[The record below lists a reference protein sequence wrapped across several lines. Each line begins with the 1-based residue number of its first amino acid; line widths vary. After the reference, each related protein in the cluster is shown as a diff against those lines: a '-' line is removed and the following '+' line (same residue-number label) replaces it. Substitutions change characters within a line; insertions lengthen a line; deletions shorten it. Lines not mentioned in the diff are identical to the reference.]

1 MCTNQDFHPF
11 YWIYPG
17 MYQPLQ
23 ATAMLLA
30 DLIKCPNS
38 SEAKRSRDLVDKIFS
53 LLSEDGVAGRNGISS
68 QRQLSAGGK
77 EAWSMLRKVKRQAW
91 EKAGFDPNA
100 FREESKRKETPQ
112 TSSRDDFESPL
123 SSAKMESPASLGA
136 PQSMVYNAEVGLPA
150 PLQAYGTDGANV
162 SGQYPS
168 TLSGA
173 NVPPITG
180 APLNPGFELQ
190 QDPVVADPWVS
201 QQTYDSFDQ
210 VDLTGLSAANGPSPG
225 NPDDID
231 WREWDA
237 LLERCFN
244 HPVMGDPYF

>member
-1 MCTNQDFHPF
+1 MCTTQDFHPF

-38 SEAKRSRDLVDKIFS
+38 TEAKRSRDLVEKIFS

-112 TSSRDDFESPL
+112 SSSRDDFESPH
-123 SSAKMESPASLGA
+123 SNAKMESPASLGP
-136 PQSMVYNAEVGLPA
+136 PQSLMYGTDMRLPT
-150 PLQAYGTDGANV
+150 PIQAYGTGGTNV
-162 SGQYPS
+162 PS
-168 TLSGA
+168 QFPPMSGA
-173 NVPPITG
+173 SVPPVTG
-180 APLNPGFELQ
+180 APLNTGYELPQ
-190 QDPVVADPWVS
+190 EAVAADPWIS
-201 QQTYDSFDQ
+201 PQTYDSFDQ
-210 VDLTGLSAANGPSPG
+210 VDLTGLSGGNGPSPG